1 MTKETAWIQA
11 VIKQGHEEMLE
22 IFMTFAEH
30 GEPQL
35 REGEDFRDM
44 SQEGD

>member
-1 MTKETAWIQA
+1 MQA

-22 IFMTFAEH
+22 IFLMFAEH

-44 SQEGD
+44 SLEGD